1 MNIVLFEAEELT
13 DPTPGSP
20 APPGA
25 SSPRGRQRAASSR
38 AVRQPAGP
46 RPVRLPAAD
55 RRARH
60 IIDVLRLGP
69 GDTFRAG
76 VVDGADCAGRLVSI
90 EADGGLRIELES
102 GAEAQNGS
110 AKEES
115 ANEGGASV
123 RRSTSTGAAAPAN
136 PGSAAR
142 PLYPVR
148 LLLGHPRPIVLRRL
162 LRDLSTL
169 GIEQLVVAR
178 TELGEK
184 SYLESKLWQ
193 GDDVRRLLVEGAEQA
208 GSTMLP
214 RVAKAWRLA
223 DAIGQIVE
231 GREGAPRVV
240 FDNAAPG
247 EAAAGGRDA
256 AASDAAAGGAA
267 GTPVSAGPGRIIAV
281 GSERGWTDGERS
293 VLRDNGFETARLGE
307 RILRTE
313 TAAIAAVTVTLR
325 ELGIV

>member
-20 APPGA
+20 APPGG
-25 SSPRGRQRAASSR
+25 SSPRGRQPAASSR
-38 AVRQPAGP
+38 AVR
-46 RPVRLPAAD
+46 LPAND

-69 GDTFRAG
+69 GDSLRAG
-76 VVDGADCAGRLVSI
+76 VVDGADCAGRLVSV
-90 EADGGLRIELES
+90 EADGGLRIELDTANDS
-102 GAEAQNGS
+102 GAAVPRSPS
-110 AKEES
+110 AGV
-115 ANEGGASV
+115 AD
-123 RRSTSTGAAAPAN
+123 PAN
-136 PGSAAR
+136 PGVAAR
-142 PLYPVR
+142 PLHPVR

-169 GIEQLVVAR
+169 GIEQLVVVR

-208 GSTMLP
+208 GSTLLP

-231 GREGAPRVV
+231 GLEGAPRVV
-240 FDNAAPG
+240 FDNAATG
-247 EAAAGGRDA
+247 EAAAG
-256 AASDAAAGGAA
+256 S
-267 GTPVSAGPGRIIAV
+267 PVFADPGRIIAV

-293 VLRDNGFETARLGE
+293 VLRDNGFQTARLGE

-313 TAAIAAVTVTLR
+313 TAAIASVTVTLR